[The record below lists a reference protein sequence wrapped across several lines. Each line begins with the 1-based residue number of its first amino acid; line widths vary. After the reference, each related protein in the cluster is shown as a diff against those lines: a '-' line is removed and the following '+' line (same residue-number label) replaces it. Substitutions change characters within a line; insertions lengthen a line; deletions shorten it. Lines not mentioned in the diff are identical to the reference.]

1 MGMIAHII
9 IAAKEQRPTNPWI
22 APKMDVKEP
31 ILVQWYKSALRTAK
45 NISTMAGSSVHVPGS
60 NSALGKAAVVKI
72 CRGASPSDAERLGNA
87 DSDKELLAC
96 HEWSSSMASEFQNC
110 NSFVKILRH
119 NIRRKPGQRKHS
131 PELANR
137 PVLIGPCVDHQ
148 QTQMAVKI
156 LCVELGLNC
165 ALWLHSGI
173 QWELKLTEHDKNTR
187 QQRWCVNELLP
198 LRCS

>member
-1 MGMIAHII
+1 MGKIAHII
-9 IAAKEQRPTNPWI
+9 IAAKQQRPTNEF
-22 APKMDVKEP
+22 APKMDAKEP
-31 ILVQWYKSALRTAK
+31 ILVRWYKSALRTAK

-60 NSALGKAAVVKI
+60 NSALETAVVKI

-96 HEWSSSMASEFQNC
+96 HEWSSSMTSEFQNC
-110 NSFVKILRH
+110 NSFVKMLWH
-119 NIRRKPGQRKHS
+119 NIGRKPGQRKHS

-156 LCVELGLNC
+156 LCVELRLN
-165 ALWLHSGI
+165 S
-173 QWELKLTEHDKNTR
+173 R
-187 QQRWCVNELLP
+187 
-198 LRCS
+198 